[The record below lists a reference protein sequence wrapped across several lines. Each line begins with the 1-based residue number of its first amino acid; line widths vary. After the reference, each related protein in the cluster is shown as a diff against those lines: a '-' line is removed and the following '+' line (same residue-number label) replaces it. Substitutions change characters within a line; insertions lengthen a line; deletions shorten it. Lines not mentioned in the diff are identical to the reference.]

1 MYKQTLILVTS
12 SIRICLI
19 NTVVRISVE
28 GVTEKKLKV
37 TFDKI
42 LDSPSKLPCF
52 CLFPFET
59 QGQFHITSTVT

>member
-42 LDSPSKLPCF
+42 LDSLSKLPSISF
-52 CLFPFET
+52 
-59 QGQFHITSTVT
+59 